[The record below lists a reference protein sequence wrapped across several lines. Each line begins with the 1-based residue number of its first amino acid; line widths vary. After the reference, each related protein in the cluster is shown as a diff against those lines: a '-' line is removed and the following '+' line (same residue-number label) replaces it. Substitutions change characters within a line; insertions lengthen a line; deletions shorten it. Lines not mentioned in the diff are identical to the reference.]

1 MTKGLPRGFEWSRVV
16 LCCLDRLV
24 LIELEF
30 SRFLWNDLG
39 WSWVVFRYY
48 VLHMFQ
54 YFFLTVWVF
63 RQVKTLH
70 SLFYFCII
78 LEHLRYCVFIS
89 KFQKLYFQRISILGE
104 HNWYIEDTT
113 GFKKS
118 SSKNIGMT
126 PPGFWTREGLP
137 SQSLKSIEV
146 TKNIRRKI
154 SAQRFP
160 CFISRSK
167 KKVKMFYIFY
177 FFAI

>member
-1 MTKGLPRGFEWSRVV
+1 MLFRQIGPDWAWVFQIPLEWSRLVMSCLPL
-16 LCCLDRLV
+16 LCFAYV
-24 LIELEF
+24 PV
-30 SRFLWNDLG
+30 FLFNSL
-39 WSWVVFRYY
+39 S
-48 VLHMFQ
+48 FQ
-54 YFFLTVWVF
+54 AGQNTSF
-63 RQVKTLH
+63 
-70 SLFYFCII
+70 II
-78 LEHLRYCVFIS
+78 LFLYNIGAPQILCIYS

-104 HNWYIEDTT
+104 HNWYIEDTM

>member
-1 MTKGLPRGFEWSRVV
+1 M
-16 LCCLDRLV
+16 
-24 LIELEF
+24 
-30 SRFLWNDLG
+30 
-39 WSWVVFRYY
+39 
-48 VLHMFQ
+48 
-54 YFFLTVWVF
+54 
-63 RQVKTLH
+63 
-70 SLFYFCII
+70 
-78 LEHLRYCVFIS
+78 
-89 KFQKLYFQRISILGE
+89 
-104 HNWYIEDTT
+104 